1 VILQTKGLTKSFGGV
16 RAIDQVDFDLEP
28 GIIQALIGPNGAGK
42 TTFFNVITGL
52 FKADGGMVLFGGLN
66 ITGWKPYQ
74 ICHKGLSRTFQI
86 INIFPRLSVFENIQ
100 MAVVSHKRETKNL
113 FAWKEKMFREEVF
126 HLLEIIGLSDKCD
139 SIGGNM
145 SLGEK
150 KRLEMAIALANEPKL
165 LLLDEPTSG
174 MGPEETTEIM
184 DLVKKLRD
192 ELKITICFVE
202 HDMNAV
208 FHWAE
213 RITVLH
219 QGKIIASGSPLD
231 IKNNQQV
238 QRVYLGGEV

>member
-1 VILQTKGLTKSFGGV
+1 
-16 RAIDQVDFDLEP
+16 
-28 GIIQALIGPNGAGK
+28 
-42 TTFFNVITGL
+42 
-52 FKADGGMVLFGGLN
+52 
-66 ITGWKPYQ
+66 
-74 ICHKGLSRTFQI
+74 
-86 INIFPRLSVFENIQ
+86 
-100 MAVVSHKRETKNL
+100 
-113 FAWKEKMFREEVF
+113 MFREEVF
-126 HLLEIIGLSDKCD
+126 QLLEIIGLSDKVD

-174 MGPEETTEIM
+174 MGPEETAEIM

-208 FHWAE
+208 FQWAE

-238 QRVYLGGEV
+238 QRVYLGGEI

>member
-1 VILQTKGLTKSFGGV
+1 MILQTKGLTKSFGGV
-16 RAIDQVDFDLEP
+16 FAIDQVDFDLEP

-42 TTFFNVITGL
+42 TTLFNVITGL
-52 FKADGGMVLFGGLN
+52 FKADDGMVLFDGLD
-66 ITGWKPYQ
+66 ITGWEPYQ

-86 INIFPRLSVFENIQ
+86 INIFPGLSVFENIQ

-113 FAWKEKMFREEVF
+113 FARKEKMFREEVF
-126 HLLEIIGLSDKCD
+126 QLLEIIGLSDKVD

-174 MGPEETTEIM
+174 MGPEETAEIM

-208 FHWAE
+208 FQWAE

-238 QRVYLGGEV
+238 QRVYLGGEI